1 MLNRSTK
8 QLAGLLAALAAGL
21 ATITMGGCSNDG
33 EQNALVLENEA
44 LRAELAGERA
54 RREGAEAELGA
65 IESERA
71 GLSSELD
78 ALRSQL
84 SQSRST
90 PAGSRTTGFENID
103 GVTVGF
109 GPGSRSEIVLDIAND
124 ILFDSGSATLKASAK
139 RSLDRVAD
147 VIRQR
152 YGGRM
157 IRVEGH
163 TDSDPIRRSNW
174 KTNERLSSERAMAVE
189 AYLVERGLS
198 NNNIYTAA
206 FGASKPKATKAAS
219 RRVEIVIVE
228 TNR

>member
-1 MLNRSTK
+1 MLMGSTR
-8 QLAGLLAALAAGL
+8 QITGLFAALAAGL
-21 ATITMGGCSNDG
+21 AAVVMGGCSNDG
-33 EQNALVLENEA
+33 EQRSLVMENEA

-65 IESERA
+65 LESERA
-71 GLSSELD
+71 GLASELD
-78 ALRSQL
+78 NMRSQL
-84 SQSRST
+84 SQSRT
-90 PAGSRTTGFENID
+90 VPAGSRTTGFENID

-109 GPGSRSEIVLDIAND
+109 GPGNRSEIRLDIAND
-124 ILFDSGSATLKASAK
+124 ILFDSGSATLKPAAR

-152 YGGRM
+152 YSGRV

-163 TDSDPIRRSNW
+163 TDNDPIRRSNW

-189 AYLVERGLS
+189 AYLVERGLNNS
-198 NNNIYTAA
+198 NVYTAA
-206 FGASKPKATKAAS
+206 FGASRPKSTKAAS

-228 TNR
+228 PN

>member
-1 MLNRSTK
+1 MLMGRTK
-8 QLAGLLAALAAGL
+8 QITGLFAAIAAGF
-21 ATITMGGCSNDG
+21 AAVVMGGCSNDG
-33 EQNALVLENEA
+33 EQRSLVMENEA

-65 IESERA
+65 LESERA
-71 GLSSELD
+71 GLASELD
-78 ALRSQL
+78 TMRSQL
-84 SQSRST
+84 SQSRT
-90 PAGSRTTGFENID
+90 VPAGSRTTGFENID

-109 GPGSRSEIVLDIAND
+109 GPGTRNEIRLDIAND
-124 ILFDSGSATLKASAK
+124 ILFDSGSATLKPAAR

-152 YGGRM
+152 YSGRI

-163 TDSDPIRRSNW
+163 TDNDPIRRSNW

-189 AYLVERGLS
+189 AYLVERGLNNS
-198 NNNIYTAA
+198 NVYTAA
-206 FGASKPKATKAAS
+206 FGASRPKATKAAS

-228 TNR
+228 PN